1 MKTLVEFVAVAE
13 EKVVENFDSYMME
26 FQNCLVESGIIDAD
40 DVDRQFYSLTEVPLY
55 VIDFHSEEYIWK
67 ICVEF
72 STYEKNYELMV
83 SIQSENYIISLENEY
98 LERLKRIVKNFI
110 KKSTRK

>member
-1 MKTLVEFVAVAE
+1 MKTLVEFRSSCRE
-13 EKVVENFDSYMME
+13 NVVENFDSYMNGISK
-26 FQNCLVESGIIDAD
+26 NCLVESGIIDAD

-83 SIQSENYIISLENEY
+83 SIQSEII
-98 LERLKRIVKNFI
+98 
-110 KKSTRK
+110 

>member
-72 STYEKNYELMV
+72 STYEKIMNLWF
-83 SIQSENYIISLENEY
+83 QFKAKII
-98 LERLKRIVKNFI
+98 
-110 KKSTRK
+110 